1 MDSPQETESIY
12 FEDPTVT
19 QFLSQLESPSDTNDI
34 SQNNNSPYKNSFIDQ
49 QSEQDNIDN
58 SPKKNKKLFDDAS
71 FQKSKIQNFLLI
83 NDYPSTQIDID
94 FYFEEISDTLDRYS
108 KQILLDFSKC
118 SLKNVQREMIYKAKR
133 IEHMVEQ
140 TYNYDIKLK
149 KEMTE
154 ESAYLY
160 RVIYSWRRV
169 AGDGNCYYRSVIFS
183 YLEYLIFTENINVLK
198 RIISNIWIKFN
209 ANYIYTK
216 NLPENIKSIL
226 VSKETDVVMRI
237 LYCII
242 KQLENKDDKNK
253 NINIFNAYE
262 LLLKAF
268 NFSRSFDTL
277 MIFYLRYSLYE
288 YILENKNK
296 VVSKDFPV
304 LLGNLLPIK
313 YQIEN
318 ENNSDETIFLFEK
331 YFYEDLLKFYTC
343 AEQIAVYLTPFV
355 LKLNLNVIFY
365 DFGKDT
371 DIETKFFPSYLNNKD
386 SIYVLFRK
394 AHYDICYNK
403 EYINKYDNL
412 ISLYKNFSN
421 NFCVLNE
428 NDVLNYGKN
437 INITDPYQN
446 DTSKI
451 FNRVLNNKKKIEN
464 DNNNIIFNNYIDNND
479 IDNKDIDNNGIDN
492 NDNENNNQNEEFEIN
507 NILNNLKKQVENQIS
522 CLFCTK
528 LIPSNSSI
536 CTGKKL
542 PCNCNFILC
551 SEKCKKKIIE
561 YYIKCI
567 KDKNLIDKQNKF
579 KCFNCEKE
587 YSNLMLIQLSLIIE
601 QIYNNNTI
609 KNMLKE
615 KIEVLIK
622 ENCMNCLKKFEKNEN
637 KVLINCKCDVTEKFF
652 GSKKFQHF
660 SCKDCHK
667 KRKLGDCQICECYH
681 YRIFEKK

>member
-1 MDSPQETESIY
+1 M
-12 FEDPTVT
+12 
-19 QFLSQLESPSDTNDI
+19 TNKVNKI
-34 SQNNNSPYKNSFIDQ
+34 TSTILQ
-49 QSEQDNIDN
+49 
-58 SPKKNKKLFDDAS
+58 KKNKKLFNNAS

-108 KQILLDFSKC
+108 KQLLLDFSKC

-133 IEHMVEQ
+133 IEHMVEK

-209 ANYIYTK
+209 VNYIYTK

-226 VSKETDVVMRI
+226 VSKETNVVMGI

-253 NINIFNAYE
+253 NKNIFNAYE

-371 DIETKFFPSYLNNKD
+371 DIETKFFPSYLNDKD

-428 NDVLNYGKN
+428 NDVLNFGKN
-437 INITDPYQN
+437 INVTDPYQN
-446 DTSKI
+446 NTSKI

-464 DNNNIIFNNYIDNND
+464 DNNNIIINNYIDNKD

-536 CTGKKL
+536 CTGIKL

-551 SEKCKKKIIE
+551 SEKCKKNIIE

-587 YSNLMLIQLSLIIE
+587 YSNLMLI
-601 QIYNNNTI
+601 
-609 KNMLKE
+609 
-615 KIEVLIK
+615 
-622 ENCMNCLKKFEKNEN
+622 
-637 KVLINCKCDVTEKFF
+637 
-652 GSKKFQHF
+652 
-660 SCKDCHK
+660 
-667 KRKLGDCQICECYH
+667 
-681 YRIFEKK
+681 

>member
-12 FEDPTVT
+12 FEDPNVT
-19 QFLSQLESPSDTNDI
+19 LFLSQLESPSDTNDI
-34 SQNNNSPYKNSFIDQ
+34 SQNNNSPYKNSFNDQ

-343 AEQIAVYLTPFV
+343 DEQIAVYLTPFI

-464 DNNNIIFNNYIDNND
+464 DNNNIIINNYIDNND

-542 PCNCNFILC
+542 L
-551 SEKCKKKIIE
+551 KI
-561 YYIKCI
+561 
-567 KDKNLIDKQNKF
+567 
-579 KCFNCEKE
+579 
-587 YSNLMLIQLSLIIE
+587 
-601 QIYNNNTI
+601 
-609 KNMLKE
+609 
-615 KIEVLIK
+615 KI
-622 ENCMNCLKKFEKNEN
+622 
-637 KVLINCKCDVTEKFF
+637 
-652 GSKKFQHF
+652 
-660 SCKDCHK
+660 
-667 KRKLGDCQICECYH
+667 
-681 YRIFEKK
+681 

>member
-34 SQNNNSPYKNSFIDQ
+34 SQNNNSPYKNSFNDQ

-209 ANYIYTK
+209 VNYIYTK

-226 VSKETDVVMRI
+226 VSKETNVVMGI

-242 KQLENKDDKNK
+242 KKLENKDDKNK
-253 NINIFNAYE
+253 NIFNAYE

-343 AEQIAVYLTPFV
+343 AEQIAVYLTPFI

-428 NDVLNYGKN
+428 NDVLNFGKN
-437 INITDPYQN
+437 INVTDPYQN
-446 DTSKI
+446 NTSKI
-451 FNRVLNNKKKIEN
+451 FN
-464 DNNNIIFNNYIDNND
+464 
-479 IDNKDIDNNGIDN
+479 
-492 NDNENNNQNEEFEIN
+492 
-507 NILNNLKKQVENQIS
+507 
-522 CLFCTK
+522 
-528 LIPSNSSI
+528 
-536 CTGKKL
+536 
-542 PCNCNFILC
+542 
-551 SEKCKKKIIE
+551 
-561 YYIKCI
+561 
-567 KDKNLIDKQNKF
+567 
-579 KCFNCEKE
+579 
-587 YSNLMLIQLSLIIE
+587 
-601 QIYNNNTI
+601 
-609 KNMLKE
+609 
-615 KIEVLIK
+615 
-622 ENCMNCLKKFEKNEN
+622 
-637 KVLINCKCDVTEKFF
+637 
-652 GSKKFQHF
+652 
-660 SCKDCHK
+660 
-667 KRKLGDCQICECYH
+667 
-681 YRIFEKK
+681 

>member
-1 MDSPQETESIY
+1 
-12 FEDPTVT
+12 
-19 QFLSQLESPSDTNDI
+19 
-34 SQNNNSPYKNSFIDQ
+34 
-49 QSEQDNIDN
+49 
-58 SPKKNKKLFDDAS
+58 
-71 FQKSKIQNFLLI
+71 
-83 NDYPSTQIDID
+83 
-94 FYFEEISDTLDRYS
+94 
-108 KQILLDFSKC
+108 
-118 SLKNVQREMIYKAKR
+118 
-133 IEHMVEQ
+133 
-140 TYNYDIKLK
+140 
-149 KEMTE
+149 
-154 ESAYLY
+154 
-160 RVIYSWRRV
+160 
-169 AGDGNCYYRSVIFS
+169 VIFS

-209 ANYIYTK
+209 VNYIYTK

-226 VSKETDVVMRI
+226 VSKETNVVMGI

-253 NINIFNAYE
+253 NKNIFNAYE

-428 NDVLNYGKN
+428 NDVLNFGKN
-437 INITDPYQN
+437 INVTDPYQN
-446 DTSKI
+446 NTSKI
-451 FNRVLNNKKKIEN
+451 FNSRNNMQNHTFKYNFIDNIKYKRNEFPLFNRKNFTSCGNYKYDRKYNTSMTFRKNMNKNFSVIIGKDETNNFTPNLTNQRKKNYIVNYMNKK
-464 DNNNIIFNNYIDNND
+464 DFFYI
-479 IDNKDIDNNGIDN
+479 
-492 NDNENNNQNEEFEIN
+492 
-507 NILNNLKKQVENQIS
+507 
-522 CLFCTK
+522 
-528 LIPSNSSI
+528 
-536 CTGKKL
+536 
-542 PCNCNFILC
+542 
-551 SEKCKKKIIE
+551 
-561 YYIKCI
+561 
-567 KDKNLIDKQNKF
+567 
-579 KCFNCEKE
+579 
-587 YSNLMLIQLSLIIE
+587 
-601 QIYNNNTI
+601 
-609 KNMLKE
+609 
-615 KIEVLIK
+615 
-622 ENCMNCLKKFEKNEN
+622 
-637 KVLINCKCDVTEKFF
+637 
-652 GSKKFQHF
+652 
-660 SCKDCHK
+660 
-667 KRKLGDCQICECYH
+667 
-681 YRIFEKK
+681 

>member
-1 MDSPQETESIY
+1 
-12 FEDPTVT
+12 
-19 QFLSQLESPSDTNDI
+19 
-34 SQNNNSPYKNSFIDQ
+34 
-49 QSEQDNIDN
+49 
-58 SPKKNKKLFDDAS
+58 
-71 FQKSKIQNFLLI
+71 
-83 NDYPSTQIDID
+83 
-94 FYFEEISDTLDRYS
+94 
-108 KQILLDFSKC
+108 
-118 SLKNVQREMIYKAKR
+118 
-133 IEHMVEQ
+133 
-140 TYNYDIKLK
+140 
-149 KEMTE
+149 
-154 ESAYLY
+154 
-160 RVIYSWRRV
+160 
-169 AGDGNCYYRSVIFS
+169 
-183 YLEYLIFTENINVLK
+183 
-198 RIISNIWIKFN
+198 
-209 ANYIYTK
+209 
-216 NLPENIKSIL
+216 
-226 VSKETDVVMRI
+226 MRI

-428 NDVLNYGKN
+428 NDVLNFGKN
-437 INITDPYQN
+437 INVTDPYQN
-446 DTSKI
+446 NTSKI

-464 DNNNIIFNNYIDNND
+464 DNNNIIINNYIDNND

-579 KCFNCEKE
+579 KCFRCEKE